1 MTSVGESAFSGCTA
15 LKTVT
20 LNNSGTIGNC
30 VFYGCT
36 ALTRVNIGTGLTEFK
51 SASSYPFSGCS
62 KLSEVNVSSLASF
75 CGIAHL
81 NYLTNSSYGT
91 ASEKTL
97 MINGVTHDSS
107 SELVIPEGV
116 TSIPNYAFRYFE
128 NVTKIKLPSTM
139 TEIANYNFTNHTY
152 LTKINLPSTVT
163 SVGSSAFSGCTNLE
177 RIICQATTPPATT
190 GSIASNP
197 SEITLKV
204 SSGKAA
210 TYKAANIWKEFN
222 IEEGRTYNYS
232 VTMRANESRQFTNNL
247 LNEQEVVLNTSTNSS
262 IASSAVSSKNVTINA
277 GTIPAYDGTTTNP
290 YKSAVIRLYLEEGD
304 VLTYNVSV
312 YPREVALTDGNAYK
326 NTKEFEVDKVSYTR
340 SFSKAGAWQ
349 AIYLPFAFDVEKY
362 RNDFDIAEIFTI
374 CPTSDTNGDGQLDAN
389 DDKKL
394 IISVLKSGETQPNA
408 PYMIRP
414 KAATTYTIVSEN
426 TTLASAEINEV
437 EFGTSRTQY
446 SVKGIYDA
454 DFYAVPGDNNIYIT
468 ASGGFGVA
476 KNKNV
481 NVKPNRWILHEEAK
495 NYVGSSTSSSN
506 VKDAD
511 ITIEVLGE
519 DIDETTAIRLINGE
533 TISAEGKSNTMY
545 NLNGMKVDSS
555 KSLPSGIY
563 IINGKKVFKK

>member
-1 MTSVGESAFSGCTA
+1 MV
-15 LKTVT
+15 
-20 LNNSGTIGNC
+20 
-30 VFYGCT
+30 
-36 ALTRVNIGTGLTEFK
+36 
-51 SASSYPFSGCS
+51 
-62 KLSEVNVSSLASF
+62 
-75 CGIAHL
+75 
-81 NYLTNSSYGT
+81 
-91 ASEKTL
+91 
-97 MINGVTHDSS
+97 NGVTHDSS
-107 SELVIPEGV
+107 SELEIPEGV
-116 TSIPNYAFRYFE
+116 TKIPDCAFYGFS
-128 NVTKIKLPSTM
+128 N
-139 TEIANYNFTNHTY
+139 
-152 LTKINLPSTVT
+152 LTKIRIPSTVT
-163 SVGSSAFSGCTNLE
+163 SVGSYAFSGGTNLK
-177 RIICQATTPPATT
+177 RITCLANTCPSA
-190 GSIASNP
+190 ASSMVENP
-197 SEITLKV
+197 SSITLKV
-204 SSGKAA
+204 PAGTASL
-210 TYKAANIWKEFN
+210 YKSANVWKEFN
-222 IEEGRTYNYS
+222 IEEGRAYNYS

-247 LNEQEVVLNTSTNSS
+247 LNEQKVVLNTSTNSS

-277 GTIPAYDGTTTNP
+277 GTIPAYDGTTTDP

-304 VLTYNVSV
+304 VLTYIVSA
-312 YPREVALTDGNAYK
+312 YPREAELTDGNAYK

-349 AIYLPFAFDVEKY
+349 AIYLPFAFDVEEY
-362 RNDFDIAEIFTI
+362 RSDFDIAEIFTI